1 MITCFVSTKKKKIV
15 FKIQL
20 VGRRWLIQESEKEIQ
35 KRWDV
40 GRALRDKQ
48 DLDWHR
54 LGKTI
59 SDKEK

>member
-1 MITCFVSTKKKKIV
+1 MFLQKKKKVV

>member
-1 MITCFVSTKKKKIV
+1 M
-15 FKIQL
+15 QL
-20 VGRRWLIQESEKEIQ
+20 VGRRWLIKESEKEIQ

-40 GRALRDKQ
+40 GRALSDKQ
-48 DLDWHR
+48 DLNWHR

>member
-1 MITCFVSTKKKKIV
+1 M
-15 FKIQL
+15 QL
-20 VGRRWLIQESEKEIQ
+20 VGRRWLIKESEKEIQ

-48 DLDWHR
+48 DLNWRR